1 MGTQA
6 LSPQHWGL
14 SCAIGLL
21 ISRNSRPE
29 VYMNEKKIIFSS
41 VHSFKVLSN
50 MLSATKVLRKGSLTD
65 SIPEEKF
72 GTPA

>member
-1 MGTQA
+1 M
-6 LSPQHWGL
+6 
-14 SCAIGLL
+14 IGLL

-29 VYMNEKKIIFSS
+29 VYMNEKKKNNIFSS
-41 VHSFKVLSN
+41 VCSFKVLSN